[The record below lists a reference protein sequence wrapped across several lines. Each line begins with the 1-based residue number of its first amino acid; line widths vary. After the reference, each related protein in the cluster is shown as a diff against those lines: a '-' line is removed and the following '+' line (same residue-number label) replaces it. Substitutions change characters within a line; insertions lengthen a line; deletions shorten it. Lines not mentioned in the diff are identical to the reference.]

1 MKKMRVNKDD
11 EDSKLKGK
19 LYLYANF
26 DTWKEFKESFVSS
39 LPLESNSNM
48 SVISPMV
55 EKIRLSRN
63 EKNPQHMHSTWTP
76 NLFIKLRSFL
86 RIIKR
91 YNMPLKLS

>member
-26 DTWKEFKESFVSS
+26 DTWKEFKESFVPS

-63 EKNPQHMHSTWTP
+63 EKTHNRCILLGLPTFSL
-76 NLFIKLRSFL
+76 N
-86 RIIKR
+86 
-91 YNMPLKLS
+91 